1 MHIHQSL
8 QEFIFYTYFSFV
20 VVVTIHDHEG
30 SWSLSQDALGQRK
43 ADVHEMHMWRER
55 YMPIKMSIDAVMSA
69 KGVLM

>member
-1 MHIHQSL
+1 MIMK
-8 QEFIFYTYFSFV
+8 
-20 VVVTIHDHEG
+20 G

-55 YMPIKMSIDAVMSA
+55 YRRLGMPIKMSIDAVMSA